1 MATRKGKVTSLAV
14 SSLTTKNSLSSNHTN
29 PQIATGGFMKH
40 SLLLKAGVLSL
51 MLFIYGCGQDS
62 NTSSTE
68 SAGESNTALSS
79 TSGEPVAIDENSHFV
94 PVLSYRTGPYAPNGI
109 GVANGFVD
117 YLKVINARDGG
128 INGVKI
134 AFEECE
140 TGYSTARSIECY
152 ERLKT
157 KGPTGA
163 TVFNPMS
170 TGATFAITEKA
181 PVDKVP
187 LITMG
192 YGRSESRNGSVFP
205 WNFPIYGT
213 YWTAADVLVNH
224 VADINGGLDKLK
236 DKKIVLV
243 YHDSPFG
250 KEPIPLLEKRAE
262 MHGFNLI
269 KIPVT
274 HPGVEQKSAWITVR
288 KEQPDYVFL
297 WGWGVMNSTAIKE
310 AAGVRYPREQIY
322 GIWWAGSEPDVRPAG
337 DAAKGYQAVSM
348 ISSGKTR
355 VHDDIMSYLY
365 DKGNGT
371 GEVEYVGQVLYNVGM
386 LNAALVVEAIRTA
399 QGKYGDKPMTGEQ
412 VRWGIENLN
421 ITQEDIDALGLT
433 GYMYPVQLACSD
445 HEGKQAAR
453 LHRWNGNTWEYST
466 DWIQADNTLLD
477 PMVQTQADAY
487 AAEKGLQTQACE
499 S

>member
-1 MATRKGKVTSLAV
+1 
-14 SSLTTKNSLSSNHTN
+14 
-29 PQIATGGFMKH
+29 MKH
-40 SLLLKAGVLSL
+40 GLLTRAWMLSL
-51 MLFIYGCGQDS
+51 FLVLAGCGQDS
-62 NTSSTE
+62 GTESTE
-68 SAGESNTALSS
+68 SSAPATSDASNAGEAT
-79 TSGEPVAIDENSHFV
+79 VAIDENSQFV

-152 ERLKT
+152 ERLKG

-163 TVFNPMS
+163 AVFNPMS

-192 YGRSESRNGSVFP
+192 YGRSESRDGSVFP

-213 YWTAADVLVNH
+213 YWTAADVRVNH
-224 VADINGGLDKLK
+224 VGNLNGGLDNLK

-250 KEPIPLLEKRAE
+250 KEPIPLLEKRAQ

-269 KIPVT
+269 TIPVT

-310 AAGVRYPREQIY
+310 AAGVRYPRDKMY
-322 GIWWAGSEPDVRPAG
+322 GIWWSGSEPDVRPAG
-337 DAAKGYQAVSM
+337 KDAVGYQSVSM
-348 ISSGKTR
+348 ISSGHAS

-365 DKGNGT
+365 DKDNGT

-399 QGKYGDKPMTGEQ
+399 QTKYGQKPLTGEQ

-421 ITQEDIDALGLT
+421 ISQKNIDDLGLT
-433 GYMYPVQLACSD
+433 GYMYPVKLACSD

-453 LHRWNGNTWEYST
+453 LHRWNGDNWEYST
-466 DWIQADNTLLD
+466 DWIQADNSLIE
-477 PMVQTQADAY
+477 PMVDAAATTY
-487 AAEKGLQTQACE
+487 AAEKGLERQACG